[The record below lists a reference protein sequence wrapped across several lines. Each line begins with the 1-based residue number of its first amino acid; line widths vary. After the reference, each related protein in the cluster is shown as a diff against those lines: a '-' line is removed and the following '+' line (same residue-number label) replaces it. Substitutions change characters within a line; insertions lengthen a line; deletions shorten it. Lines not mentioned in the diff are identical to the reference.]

1 MYQLRKI
8 NLNLTSREKAEMRL
22 NGRDPMFG
30 DVWSTHKSFKEA
42 MDFKKLY
49 MGQKG
54 YLFRI
59 VLADNAEN
67 S

>member
-8 NLNLTSREKAEMRL
+8 NLNMTSRQKAEMRI
-22 NGRDPMFG
+22 NGKDPMEG
-30 DVWSTHKSFKEA
+30 DVWSTHKSFTEA
-42 MDFKKLY
+42 MAFKKLY

-59 VLADNAEN
+59 RLVEDN
-67 S
+67 